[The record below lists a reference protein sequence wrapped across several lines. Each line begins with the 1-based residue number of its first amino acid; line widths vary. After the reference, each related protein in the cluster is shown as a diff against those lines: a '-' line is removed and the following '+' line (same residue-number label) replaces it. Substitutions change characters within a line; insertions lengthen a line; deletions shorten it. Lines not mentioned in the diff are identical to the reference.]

1 MFQVSL
7 KKLFSLKTLEP
18 LFHRHMLLV
27 ILKAKKLLEC
37 FSKKNPQ
44 KANQKYFRLEKV
56 IKRNCDKLYAKW
68 KG

>member
-18 LFHRHMLLV
+18 MFHGHMFFV
-27 ILKAKKLLEC
+27 ILKANKLLEC
-37 FSKKNPQ
+37 FSKKKTQ
-44 KANQKYFRLEKV
+44 KANQKEFRLEKV